1 MPPFPVWYAQT
12 DMSAP
17 SATAVPAAASTAIQP
32 GMAILVLAMLLSIQ
46 PVTTDLYLPAL
57 PALTRSLGAQ
67 MAAAQLTLS
76 GLLLAFGCSQMV
88 WGPLSDRFGR
98 RPILL
103 AGLGIYTVASL
114 GSAFAPTMTLLIV
127 WRIAQGAAMGA
138 VVMCARA
145 IVRDLYTPLDSA
157 RAMSKAL
164 TGLGIVACICAPLGG
179 VLSEWLG
186 WRAALMA
193 LTVYAVATLAL
204 VALRLPE
211 TLAHRN
217 PKALQPRALVGTWM
231 QVLRSPTFWAFSLQT
246 TATYGG
252 LFTFLAA
259 SSFVF
264 IDVLGLTRTQ
274 FGWTMASACV
284 AYLAGTFLCRRL
296 LVRQGLL
303 RTVAIAGALSM
314 SGGTLMAVV
323 AFMGWHQPWA
333 LLLPFYLFM
342 LGHGIHQPCGQSGA
356 VGPFPKAAGVAS
368 ALNGFMMMLAAFG
381 IGGWLGM
388 RLDGTVWPLVNG
400 IWFWSVVLA
409 LISWTLVQK
418 FGAPREHA

>member
-1 MPPFPVWYAQT
+1 
-12 DMSAP
+12 MSAP
-17 SATAVPAAASTAIQP
+17 FATAGQPAAPAAIAP
-32 GMAILVLAMLLSIQ
+32 ALAIVILALLLSIQ

-57 PALTRSLGAQ
+57 PALTRSLGAPVS
-67 MAAAQLTLS
+67 AAQLTLS
-76 GLLLAFGCSQMV
+76 GLLLAFGCSQLV

-103 AGLGIYTVASL
+103 AGLAIYTVASI
-114 GSAFAPTMTLLIV
+114 GSALAPNMSLLIL
-127 WRIAQGAAMGA
+127 WRIAQGAAMGS

-145 IVRDLYTPLDSA
+145 IVRDLYTPLEGA

-164 TGLGIVACICAPLGG
+164 TGLGFVACICAPLGG
-179 VLSEWLG
+179 LLAEWLG
-186 WRAALMA
+186 WRASLSA

-217 PKALQPRALVGTWM
+217 PRALQPRTLVATWL
-231 QVLRSPTFWAFSLQT
+231 QVLRHPTFWAFSLQT

-252 LFTFLAA
+252 LFTFLAS

-264 IDVLGLTRTQ
+264 IDVLGLSRTQ
-274 FGWTMASACV
+274 YGGAMASACV
-284 AYLAGTFLCRRL
+284 AYFAGTFLCRGL
-296 LVRQGLL
+296 LVRFGLK
-303 RTVAIAGALSM
+303 RSVAIAGGLSLA
-314 SGGTLMAVV
+314 GGTLMGLV

-342 LGHGIHQPCGQSGA
+342 LAHGIHQPCGQSGA
-356 VGPFPKAAGVAS
+356 VGPFPQAAGVAS

-381 IGGWLGM
+381 IGAWLGL

-409 LISWTLVQK
+409 VISWTLVQK
-418 FGAPREHA
+418 FGDPGERA

>member
-1 MPPFPVWYAQT
+1 
-12 DMSAP
+12 MSAP

-145 IVRDLYTPLDSA
+145 IVRDLYTPLDGA

-231 QVLRSPTFWAFSLQT
+231 HVLRSPTFWAFSLQT

-303 RTVAIAGALSM
+303 RTVAIAGALSV
-314 SGGTLMAVV
+314 SGGTLMAAV

>member
-1 MPPFPVWYAQT
+1 
-12 DMSAP
+12 MSAP
-17 SATAVPAAASTAIQP
+17 STAAAGAAPPASINP

-145 IVRDLYTPLDSA
+145 IVRDLYTPLDGA

-231 QVLRSPTFWAFSLQT
+231 HVLRSPTFWAFSLQT

-303 RTVAIAGALSM
+303 RTVAIAGALSV
-314 SGGTLMAVV
+314 SGGTLMAAV

>member
-1 MPPFPVWYAQT
+1 
-12 DMSAP
+12 MSAP

-145 IVRDLYTPLDSA
+145 IVRDLYTPLDGA

-217 PKALQPRALVGTWM
+217 PKALQPRALFGTWM

-303 RTVAIAGALSM
+303 RTVAIAGALSV
-314 SGGTLMAVV
+314 SGGTLMAAV

>member
-1 MPPFPVWYAQT
+1 
-12 DMSAP
+12 MSAP
-17 SATAVPAAASTAIQP
+17 SATATPEDAAPAFIQP
-32 GMAILVLAMLLSIQ
+32 GLAIVVLAMLLSIQ
-46 PVTTDLYLPAL
+46 PVTTDLYLPAR
-57 PALTRSLGAQ
+57 PSLTRSLSAP
-67 MAAAQLTLS
+67 MASAQLTLS

-114 GSAFAPTMTLLIV
+114 GSALAPTMGLLIA

-145 IVRDLYTPLDSA
+145 IVRDLYTPLDGA

-179 VLSEWLG
+179 LLSEWLG
-186 WRAALMA
+186 WRAALLA
-193 LTVYAVATLAL
+193 LTAYAVATLAL

-211 TLAHRN
+211 TLAQAN
-217 PKALQPRALVGTWM
+217 PRALQPLALVSTWR

-252 LFTFLAA
+252 LFTFLAS
-259 SSFVF
+259 SSFVY

-274 FGWTMASACV
+274 YGWAMASACV
-284 AYLAGTFLCRRL
+284 AYFGGTILCRRL
-296 LVRQGLL
+296 LARFGLL
-303 RTVAIAGALSM
+303 RTVAIAGALSV
-314 SGGTLMAVV
+314 SGGTAMALV
-323 AFMGWHQPWA
+323 ALAGWHQPWA
-333 LLLPFYLFM
+333 LLVPFYLFM

-368 ALNGFMMMLAAFG
+368 ALNGFMMMLAAFA
-381 IGGWLGM
+381 IGGWLGI
-388 RLDGTVWPLVNG
+388 RLDGTIWPLVNG
-400 IWFWSVVLA
+400 VWFWSVLLA
-409 LISWTLVQK
+409 MISWTLVQK
-418 FGAPREHA
+418 FGAPRDHA